1 MSNPSVL
8 RRADILGAWVLVS
21 WTAEVDGGVS
31 TPLGP
36 DPVGS
41 IIYTPDGYMSAQLM
55 RRDRP
60 AYRRADIDGGTTEQ
74 TVAAASGYLAYS
86 GPYTLDESTGAV
98 YHHVGVS
105 LLPNWLGGTQVR
117 QGHSTAPLSCS
128 APTRRH
134 ARAGRHAP
142 LWCGGDPAD
151 ESLPVSP
158 SSAASPGVVTNCVGV
173 RPAPTDR
180 RASP

>member
-1 MSNPSVL
+1 MSNRSVL

-21 WTAEVDGGVS
+21 WTAEVDGEVS

-36 DPVGS
+36 DPVGT

-98 YHHVGVS
+98 HHHVGVS

-117 QGHSTAPLSCS
+117 QGHLDGTTLVLSADSTSRKGRT
-128 APTRRH
+128 TRSTLVWR
-134 ARAGRHAP
+134 R
-142 LWCGGDPAD
+142 
-151 ESLPVSP
+151 
-158 SSAASPGVVTNCVGV
+158 PG
-173 RPAPTDR
+173 
-180 RASP
+180 

>member
-1 MSNPSVL
+1 
-8 RRADILGAWVLVS
+8 G
-21 WTAEVDGGVS
+21 T
-31 TPLGP
+31 
-36 DPVGS
+36 

-117 QGHSTAPLSCS
+117 QGHLDGTTLVLSADSTSRKGRT
-128 APTRRH
+128 TRSTLVWR
-134 ARAGRHAP
+134 R
-142 LWCGGDPAD
+142 
-151 ESLPVSP
+151 
-158 SSAASPGVVTNCVGV
+158 PG
-173 RPAPTDR
+173 
-180 RASP
+180 